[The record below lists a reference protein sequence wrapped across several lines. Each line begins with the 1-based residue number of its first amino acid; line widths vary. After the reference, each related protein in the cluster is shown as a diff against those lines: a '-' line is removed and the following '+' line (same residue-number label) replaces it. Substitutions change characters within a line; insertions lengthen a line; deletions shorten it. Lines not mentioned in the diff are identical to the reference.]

1 MAEAQGCNSHNDIG
15 KQVAILFFLEYV
27 EELRIFILKRK
38 KWSNNKKKI
47 NPPP

>member
-1 MAEAQGCNSHNDIG
+1 MAEAQGCNSKNDIG
-15 KQVAILFFLEYV
+15 KQVAILFFLA
-27 EELRIFILKRK
+27 EELRIFVLKKK